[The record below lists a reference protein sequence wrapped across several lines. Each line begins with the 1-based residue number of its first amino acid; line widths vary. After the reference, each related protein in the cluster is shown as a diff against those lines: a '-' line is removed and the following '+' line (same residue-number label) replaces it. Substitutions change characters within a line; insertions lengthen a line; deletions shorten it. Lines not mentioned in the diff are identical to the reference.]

1 MKALI
6 RSILV
11 AVGLLTISTLSL
23 AETAYVKDELF
34 VPLRS
39 GPSPQH
45 RILHKGLKTS
55 TVLTVLSRNE
65 DKSWI
70 QVQTPSGLE
79 GWVPKQYVL
88 SRPTASLQLA
98 ETSKKLDRLSK
109 QHKEVLER
117 LSETKKKLD
126 KTDNNLRLATESQ
139 QNSTIELRRI
149 KSISSGAIEL
159 DQKYQTLLE
168 EHELLQTINDA
179 LHAENESL
187 KSDQRFSFM
196 FYGAILVILGAL
208 LAVIVPRARINKRHS
223 EWAN

>member
-1 MKALI
+1 MNKLVSSLI
-6 RSILV
+6 FGAYLIILS
-11 AVGLLTISTLSL
+11 ASSL
-23 AETAYVKDELF
+23 AETAYVKDELY

-39 GPSPQH
+39 GPSSQH

-55 TVLTVLSRNE
+55 TLLQVLSRNE

-79 GWVPKQYVL
+79 GWIPKQYVI
-88 SRPTASLQLA
+88 SKPTASVELA
-98 ETSKKLDRLSK
+98 QVSKKLTRLEK
-109 QHKEVLER
+109 QHADALEQ
-117 LSETKKKLD
+117 LSD
-126 KTDNNLRLATESQ
+126 KTKELNKTSANLRSAKEAQ
-139 QNSTIELRRI
+139 QNSTMELRRI

-187 KSDQRFSFM
+187 KADQRFSFM
-196 FYGAILVILGAL
+196 FYGALLVILGML
-208 LAVIVPRARINKRHS
+208 MAVVIPYIKIKKRHT

>member
-139 QNSTIELRRI
+139 QNSTMELRRI

-187 KSDQRFSFM
+187 KSDQRFSFL

-208 LAVIVPRARINKRHS
+208 LAIIIPHIRIKKRHS